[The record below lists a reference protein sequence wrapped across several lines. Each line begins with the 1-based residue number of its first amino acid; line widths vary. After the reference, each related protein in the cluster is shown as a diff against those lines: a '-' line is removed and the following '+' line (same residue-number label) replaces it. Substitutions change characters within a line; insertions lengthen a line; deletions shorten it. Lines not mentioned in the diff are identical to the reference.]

1 MARFHSSLY
10 EQVSNDILDR
20 VTISSIGDN
29 EVEGGGVVW
38 VADTD
43 IRGSIDSITVLDY
56 DQSRH
61 SCYDKHFKP
70 HVIIKNNQNCSVNN
84 MTVKDFA
91 GNTLFTFAADNSATP
106 AYCVLR
112 LTTARAWE
120 LA

>member
-1 MARFHSSLY
+1 MARFHSGLY
-10 EQVSNDILDR
+10 ERVSNDILDR

-38 VADTD
+38 VAATD

-70 HVIIKNNQNCSVNN
+70 HVIIKNTQDCSSSN
-84 MTVKDFA
+84 MTVKDSA
-91 GNTLFTFAADNSATP
+91 GTTLFTFAANNTVNP